1 MAIDDENF
9 ITWLSDMT
17 GDKPIELAAKL
28 GVSPSLISRYASRE
42 RRPTLAVLKKIRDIY
57 NINLDVLQQ
66 NVFQYQSSV
75 DECNMNRATISD
87 AQALKILE
95 LEEQLSRLKN
105 PRFAL
110 SYSLKGRLPPSSIEK
125 LMEIVHLEIKYTAMT
140 NRNEGDENDF

>member
-17 GDKPIELAAKL
+17 GGKPIELAAKL
-28 GVSPSLISRYASRE
+28 GVSPRLISRSASRE
-42 RRPTLAVLKKIRDIY
+42 RRPTLAVLKKIRDTY

-66 NVFQYQSSV
+66 KVLQYQSSV
-75 DECNMNRATISD
+75 DEDHPAISD
-87 AQALKILE
+87 AQAQKILE
-95 LEEQLSRLKN
+95 LEERLSRLKN

-110 SYSLKGRLPPSSIEK
+110 SYSLTGRLSPSSIEK
-125 LMEIVHLEIKYTAMT
+125 LIEIVHLEIKYTAMT